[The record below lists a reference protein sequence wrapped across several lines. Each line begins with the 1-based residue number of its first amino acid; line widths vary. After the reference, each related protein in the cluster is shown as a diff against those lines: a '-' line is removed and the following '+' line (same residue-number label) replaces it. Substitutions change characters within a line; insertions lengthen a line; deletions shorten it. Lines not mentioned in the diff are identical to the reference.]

1 VLAIVDWWLAAEGKK
16 NDLLLLEMLKLLG
29 RLRSATSVVTN
40 LQGAALL
47 VLSVSV
53 AIPRIFCAL
62 LNVQFST
69 SMA

>member
-1 VLAIVDWWLAAEGKK
+1 
-16 NDLLLLEMLKLLG
+16 MLKLLG